1 MTRQIDRLR
10 ALIAWLLEADALPA
24 GGPLERV
31 LEEALAAYRGDI
43 TRFSDILE
51 FSAQTSAAQ
60 PTDAQTRLSTYA
72 RFSYAFPGY
81 RDDFNHAQSS
91 FARIAASAGLGDVA
105 PRLMRV
111 AKHPSVQQPIVGLAM
126 DDPSTPRPKVYLQF
140 HQGASDAAR
149 GVAAALLT
157 RDLRELPPGALHMLG
172 LDFNASGALSGA
184 KLYMHA
190 GDAPATIPAALVRDG
205 LHIHRLS
212 TPDGSFASETFDF
225 ALASE
230 ADWPSL
236 QREVPVFTAFRAL
249 EEAFEIRVR
258 RASLSTDGRVTAY
271 YVLR

>member
-1 MTRQIDRLR
+1 MTRPNESMLR
-10 ALIAWLLEADALPA
+10 ALAAWILETEALPR
-24 GGPLERV
+24 GGVFGRV
-31 LEEALAAYRGDI
+31 LDQVLAAHCEDSV
-43 TRFSDILE
+43 RFSDILE
-51 FSAQTSAAQ
+51 FSAQTRGQEPA
-60 PTDAQTRLSTYA
+60 YA
-72 RFSYAFPGY
+72 RFSYALPGY
-81 RDDFNHAQSS
+81 RDDFNHAQMC
-91 FARIAASAGLGDVA
+91 FARIAEAAGLGDVA

-111 AKHPSVQQPIVGLAM
+111 AKHPSVQQPIVGFSM

-140 HQGASDAAR
+140 HKGASDAAR

-190 GDAPATIPAALVRDG
+190 GHAPATIPAALVRDG

-212 TPDGSFASETFDF
+212 TPAGSFASETFDF

-230 ADWPSL
+230 ADWPPL
-236 QREVPVFTAFRAL
+236 QREVPAFTAFRSL